1 MTDNQPNRS
10 SHPLTEPGR
19 YPLDLT
25 GPHSHTLDRQL
36 GVGSLSIGPPA
47 LRKKAELHVEPDAP
61 IQWSV
66 FDAFATPAGSP
77 WPRYLHY
84 TGNDAGFVEWAWKRP
99 VEQISWTPLFQA
111 DKTVDASRSIL
122 HSLHI
127 KLGSSSS
134 GRLHLVLPEKAVRLS
149 VSGDLARFTATG
161 TLPTSLALVPH
172 LDRRASC
179 QPYALPDMGDL
190 QGVTSLTLQS
200 SPLGQPISLDGLDRF
215 PHLEELS
222 LWGSFSD
229 LDALT
234 RLPQLT
240 ALELR
245 FMPDLAGLPALDTWP
260 QLERFIAFN
269 VEESNGKRLRQQ
281 MKARAKTRP
290 WADYAS
296 VSQLRKPEWW
306 ASEFGRPFAAWPKR
320 LAQLANEAY
329 NTAEAA
335 LAEARSLA
343 DAEAAITAFTGRF
356 NALKGIETTER
367 EDLGE
372 AVWQLSQSAQPG
384 GEAIPEE
391 MAQGWFD
398 AARDY

>member
-1 MTDNQPNRS
+1 MTDNQPKRS
-10 SHPLTEPGR
+10 SHPFTEPGR

-36 GVGSLSIGPPA
+36 GVGSLAIGPPE
-47 LRKKAELHVEPDAP
+47 LGKKVELHVEPDAH

-77 WPRYLHY
+77 WPRYLYY
-84 TGNDAGFVEWAWKRP
+84 TGNDVGFVEWAWKRP
-99 VEQISWTPLFQA
+99 VEQISWTPLLTE
-111 DKTVDASRSIL
+111 DKAIDASRSIL
-122 HSLHI
+122 HSLYI
-127 KLGSSSS
+127 KLTPSSS
-134 GRLHLVLPEKAVRLS
+134 GCLHMVLPESPVRLG
-149 VSGDLARFTATG
+149 VSGDLTRFTATG
-161 TLPTSLALVPH
+161 TLPTSLALVPQ
-172 LDRRASC
+172 LDRRESG

-190 QGVTSLTLQS
+190 QGVTNLTLQS

-229 LDALT
+229 LEALAH
-234 RLPQLT
+234 LPHLT

-245 FMPDLAGLPALDTWP
+245 FIPDLAGLPALDTWP
-260 QLERFIAFN
+260 LLERFIAYN
-269 VEESNGKRLRQQ
+269 VEEANGKRLRQQ

-306 ASEFGRPFAAWPKR
+306 LSEYGRPFAAWPKR

-329 NTAEAA
+329 TTAEAA

-343 DAEAAITAFTGRF
+343 DAEVAITAFTRRF
-356 NALKGIETTER
+356 NPLKGMETSER
-367 EDLGE
+367 EDLGD

-384 GEAIPEE
+384 GQPIPAEL
-391 MAQGWFD
+391 AQEWFD

>member
-1 MTDNQPNRS
+1 MTDNQPNPS
-10 SHPLTEPGR
+10 SHPLTGPGR

-36 GVGSLSIGPPA
+36 GVGSLAIGPPE
-47 LRKKAELHVEPDAP
+47 LGKKAELHVEPDAR

-66 FDAFATPAGSP
+66 FNAFATPAGSP

-84 TGNDAGFVEWAWKRP
+84 TGNDTGFVEWARERP
-99 VEQISWTPLFQA
+99 VEQISWTPLFQD

-127 KLGSSSS
+127 KLGPSSP
-134 GRLHLVLPEKAVRLS
+134 GRLHLILPEKAVRLS
-149 VSGDLARFTATG
+149 LSGDLARFTATG
-161 TLPTSLALVPH
+161 TLPASLALVPQ
-172 LDRRASC
+172 LDRRESE

-190 QGVTSLTLQS
+190 QGVTNLTLRS
-200 SPLGQPISLDGLDRF
+200 SPLGQPISLQGIERF

-229 LDALT
+229 LDALA
-234 RLPQLT
+234 RLPHLS

-245 FMPDLAGLPALDTWP
+245 FMSDLAGLPALETWP
-260 QLERFIAFN
+260 QLEHFIAFN
-269 VEESNGKRLRQQ
+269 VEEANGKRLRQQ

-290 WADYAS
+290 WSEYAS

-306 ASEFGRPFAAWPKR
+306 ATEFGRPFAAWPKR
-320 LAQLANEAY
+320 LAKLANEAY
-329 NTAEAA
+329 DTAEAA

-343 DAEAAITAFTGRF
+343 DAEAAITAFTCRF
-356 NALKGIETTER
+356 NTLKGIETTER
-367 EDLGE
+367 EDLGD

-384 GEAIPEE
+384 GESIPEE
-391 MAQGWFD
+391 LAQEWFD